1 MSKGSGYSSFF
12 ILKYV
17 FITTTFIIVG
27 FFVGLSPTQAALPT
41 IPFTPHELKEGNHSV
56 SLLIAVPQVGEM
68 SGQLSYSYNIA
79 IPAGRG
85 VTPKL
90 QLEYSSGARY
100 SEFGYGWQLSLA
112 TIERSQRKGIVDY
125 NSDLF
130 LFREGHSTTQLIPT
144 GETTPNGGKVYRE
157 RVEKS
162 FNQYIRYGNTWRI
175 LGVNGLRYEL
185 GT

>member
-1 MSKGSGYSSFF
+1 MSSSRTARGLFPTFCIIITSFF
-12 ILKYV
+12 A
-17 FITTTFIIVG
+17 
-27 FFVGLSPTQAALPT
+27 GLGATQAALPT

-56 SLLIAVPQVGEM
+56 SSLIAVPQVGQ
-68 SGQLSYSYNIA
+68 GQLSYSYNIA

-100 SEFGYGWQLSLA
+100 SEFGYGWQLSIP

-162 FNQYIRYGNTWRI
+162 FNQYIRYGNTWRV
-175 LGVNGLRYEL
+175 LGNGLRYEL